1 MFDKGTDVSRM
12 ITIEKKLNF
21 SGRITFL
28 FFFHDLFFLVY
39 SVALDNSA
47 ISLNLGISEIVFK
60 PNFSRNFLVVP

>member
-1 MFDKGTDVSRM
+1 MFGKRTDVSRM
-12 ITIEKKLNF
+12 IIIEKKLNF
-21 SGRITFL
+21 SDRITFL
-28 FFFHDLFFLVY
+28 FFFTIYFLAY

>member
-1 MFDKGTDVSRM
+1 MFGKGTDVSRM

-21 SGRITFL
+21 SDRITFL
-28 FFFHDLFFLVY
+28 FFSRFIFLVY

>member
-1 MFDKGTDVSRM
+1 MFGKGTDVSRM

-21 SGRITFL
+21 SDRITFL
-28 FFFHDLFFLVY
+28 FFFPRYFLVY

-47 ISLNLGISEIVFK
+47 ISLNLGISDIVFK

>member
-21 SGRITFL
+21 SDRITFL
-28 FFFHDLFFLVY
+28 FFPHDLVY

>member
-1 MFDKGTDVSRM
+1 MFGKRTDVSRM
-12 ITIEKKLNF
+12 IIIEKKLNF
-21 SGRITFL
+21 SDRITFL
-28 FFFHDLFFLVY
+28 FFPTIYFLAY